1 MIRRGGEKRRLT
13 AAGVLWWL
21 ARRWWL
27 VALLAALFVTG
38 GLIRSCK
45 RGGTSVGLTH
55 TTAIDATPEEITAL
69 KDIGQW
75 ELLTIS
81 TEELIDTVATS
92 WTGVRQLVRIYTGT
106 LRIGIDL
113 RDATPGW
120 ATARG
125 DTAWLRLPPVKL
137 LDERFIDEAR
147 TRSFYERGRWDA
159 TTRQQL
165 YERAREAMMRRCLT
179 QENMDAARQN
189 ARQQFTSLLR
199 GLGYTHINIT
209 FENT

>member
-1 MIRRGGEKRRLT
+1 M
-13 AAGVLWWL
+13 
-21 ARRWWL
+21 
-27 VALLAALFVTG
+27 
-38 GLIRSCK
+38 
-45 RGGTSVGLTH
+45 
-55 TTAIDATPEEITAL
+55 
-69 KDIGQW
+69 
-75 ELLTIS
+75 
-81 TEELIDTVATS
+81 
-92 WTGVRQLVRIYTGT
+92 RIYTGT

-159 TTRQQL
+159 ATRQQL
-165 YERAREAMMRRCLT
+165 YERAREAMMHRCLT
-179 QENMDAARQN
+179 QENMEAARQN